1 MNRSVDIIKMGESS
15 TNIFCDEVVPIF
27 SAMKIWRILLLKSA
41 RSLDGIGVDARDIEG
56 CQRLPLSRN
65 SRGHNKKA
73 IVMFVN
79 QKYAEALLKDKK

>member
-15 TNIFCDEVVPIF
+15 TNIFCDEDLENTVI
-27 SAMKIWRILLLKSA
+27 KICKES
-41 RSLDGIGVDARDIEG
+41 GIGVDARDIEG
-56 CQRLPLSRN
+56 CHRLPLSRN
-65 SRGHNKKA
+65 SRGHNKRA